1 MARIIA
7 HQVFAEIL
15 DIARSD
21 DPIPERREKAEKRI
35 AQLKTDLKRA
45 RLREAESRKNLKTQL
60 TRHLRNAFDNPDL
73 PPDER
78 IVFLEALDALAGF
91 KR

>member
-1 MARIIA
+1 MARFNA
-7 HQVFAEIL
+7 HRVFVEIL
-15 DIARSD
+15 DIACSD
-21 DPIPERREKAEKRI
+21 DPLLERREKAEKRI

-60 TRHLRNAFDNPDL
+60 TRHLRNAFDNSDL

-78 IVFLEALDALAGF
+78 VVFLEALDALAGF